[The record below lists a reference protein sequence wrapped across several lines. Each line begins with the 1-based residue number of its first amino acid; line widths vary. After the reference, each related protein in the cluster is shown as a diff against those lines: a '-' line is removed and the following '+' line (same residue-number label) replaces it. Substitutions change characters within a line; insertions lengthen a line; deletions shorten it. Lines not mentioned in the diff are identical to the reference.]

1 MSNSIDEKR
10 RYGAGRIIQGGLAI
24 GGFGLFFMLVRE
36 VDFASVPTLSTLPL
50 FLLLIAALTFINYSF
65 DTFSWWLVA
74 GERRPSFWTLMTIR
88 ARGEALTNLLPGGA
102 LIGEP
107 MKVAMLMRG
116 SSMSRAEA
124 ATAFLLGKFALI
136 LGHTGYVVTGLA
148 LSFGM
153 IDAASE
159 RVFGTAH
166 FAVIALAV
174 AGGIFLLLIT
184 LLVIL
189 VKVRPA
195 SRWVPKGEGEGRW
208 GRKWR
213 SAVAELR
220 TIEHLIA
227 DATRRHHL
235 RMGLAILC
243 GYIAWS
249 LNAVEAFL
257 IIRWLGIDIAFTH
270 AYAIDGVSSVVRM
283 ILFVLP
289 IGIGGQDWAITGL
302 MMIAGVP
309 DPVTTGARFVVLKR
323 AREFAVIGIGL
334 VLLALKVGEEARSE
348 ANRGVEKVEKV

>member
-1 MSNSIDEKR
+1 MKNSSEEKR
-10 RYGAGRIIQGGLAI
+10 SINAGRIIQGGLAI

-36 VDFASVPTLSTLPL
+36 VDFASIPAIASLPF
-50 FLLLIAALTFINYSF
+50 FLLGIAALTFVNYSF

-74 GERRPSFWTLMTIR
+74 GDNRPSFWTLMSIR

-124 ATAFLLGKFALI
+124 TTSFLLGKFALI

-166 FAVIALAV
+166 FAVIALGV

-184 LLVIL
+184 LLVIMIWL
-189 VKVRPA
+189 RPA
-195 SRWVPKGEGEGRW
+195 SRWIPKGRGEGRW
-208 GRKWR
+208 GKRWS
-213 SAVAELR
+213 SAVSELR
-220 TIEHLIA
+220 TIEVLIA

-235 RMGLAILC
+235 RMALAVLC

-270 AYAIDGVSSVVRM
+270 AYAIDGVSSVIRM

-309 DPVTTGARFVVLKR
+309 DPVATGARFVVLKR
-323 AREFAVIGIGL
+323 AREFAVIAIGL
-334 VLLALKVGEEARSE
+334 VLLAARLKEPARAAEVRSAEEP
-348 ANRGVEKVEKV
+348 